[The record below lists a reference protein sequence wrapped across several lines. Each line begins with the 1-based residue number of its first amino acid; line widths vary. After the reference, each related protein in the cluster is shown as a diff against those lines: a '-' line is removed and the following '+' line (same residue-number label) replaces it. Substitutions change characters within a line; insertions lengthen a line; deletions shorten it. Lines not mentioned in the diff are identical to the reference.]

1 MEHPTLSQGN
11 LVADEVNDD
20 LDVLRAT
27 MVDRISGHIGGTNIV
42 TRHNNC
48 SIEFDALGLAVKDI
62 STQRCV
68 TVTSKGCVMV
78 ISKGCVMVTFAGR
91 VPVTSAGQVTVTL
104 AAQPM
109 ETLLVSSLGTSSPQE
124 S

>member
-27 MVDRISGHIGGTNIV
+27 MVDRISGHIGGANIV
-42 TRHNNC
+42 TRDNNC

-62 STQRCV
+62 LTQRVMLCCNS
-68 TVTSKGCVMV
+68 TSD
-78 ISKGCVMVTFAGR
+78 IYTI
-91 VPVTSAGQVTVTL
+91 P
-104 AAQPM
+104 AAP
-109 ETLLVSSLGTSSPQE
+109 SN
-124 S
+124 